1 MVDEKK
7 DKKKKNSYDI
17 TNTNTKTGKL
27 RDATPKRKISSTA
40 QEIKP
45 ETEQPPKVVAEKE
58 PTKAL
63 SKREGQIRE
72 FITSLKRRSKA
83 AGI

>member
-1 MVDEKK
+1 MAVKD
-7 DKKKKNSYDI
+7 DKKKKKQSFDI
-17 TNTNTKTGKL
+17 TNTDIKTGKL
-27 RDATPKRKISSTA
+27 RDAPPKLKIRSTA
-40 QEIKP
+40 QELKP
-45 ETEQPPKVVAEKE
+45 KTKQPLKVVAEKE

-72 FITSLKRRSKA
+72 FITGLKRRSKA